1 MPGLL
6 TIVTESDIR
15 QAVAGGL
22 DEEDRCVIS
31 EVIRT
36 DGRALRL
43 FLQISAEYA
52 REDGCG
58 DAGGKAAAPS
68 RTGRDE

>member
-1 MPGLL
+1 MPALL

-15 QAVAGGL
+15 QAAAGGL
-22 DEEDRCVIS
+22 DEEDLCVVS

-36 DGRALRL
+36 DRRALRL

-68 RTGRDE
+68 HAVRDE